1 MTLLQS
7 LYATF
12 ERFLETVLTPLLPI
26 LARLVFALV
35 LLIYFWKSALTK
47 LGPGLFGWLFP
58 GDGAYVQIFPRAM
71 EAVSYDSGQLSAWHW
86 AVAVLGMWAEFVLPA
101 LIVLGLLTR
110 LAALAMIGF
119 ILVQTATDIVAH
131 GATPGA
137 WLDAASD
144 AVILDQ
150 RSLWILLLLIL
161 VARGGGLLSL
171 DRLALARRTPA

>member
-1 MTLLQS
+1 MNLLKS
-7 LYATF
+7 LYAAF
-12 ERFLETVLTPLLPI
+12 ERLLETVVTPLLPI
-26 LARLVFALV
+26 LARMVFALV
-35 LLIYFWKSALTK
+35 LLMSFWNSALTK

-71 EAVSYDSGQLSAWHW
+71 EAVSYDSSQLSLWHW

-101 LIVLGLLTR
+101 LIVLGLMTR
-110 LAALAMIGF
+110 LAALGMIGF

-137 WLDAASD
+137 WLDTASD

-150 RSLWILLLLIL
+150 RSLWVLLLLIL
-161 VARGGGLLSL
+161 VARGGGWLSL
-171 DRLALARRTPA
+171 DRLVPGRRGA

>member
-1 MTLLQS
+1 MTLLRA
-7 LYATF
+7 LYDAV
-12 ERFLETVLTPLLPI
+12 ERLLETVVTPLLPI

-35 LLIYFWKSALTK
+35 LLMYFWNSALTK

-86 AVAVLGMWAEFVLPA
+86 GVAVLGMWAEFVLPA

-110 LAALAMIGF
+110 VAALGMIGF

-131 GATPGA
+131 GASPGA

-171 DRLALARRTPA
+171 DRLVPGLRRDV

>member
-1 MTLLQS
+1 MNLLKS
-7 LYATF
+7 LYAAF
-12 ERFLETVLTPLLPI
+12 ERLLETVVTPLLPI
-26 LARLVFALV
+26 LARMVFALV
-35 LLIYFWKSALTK
+35 LLMYFWNSALTK

-71 EAVSYDSGQLSAWHW
+71 EAVSYDSSQLSLWHW

-101 LIVLGLLTR
+101 LIVLGLMTR
-110 LAALAMIGF
+110 LAALGMIGF

-137 WLDAASD
+137 WLDTASD

-150 RSLWILLLLIL
+150 RSLWVLLLLIL
-161 VARGGGLLSL
+161 VARGGGWLSL
-171 DRLALARRTPA
+171 DRLVPGRRGA

>member
-1 MTLLQS
+1 MTLLLS
-7 LYATF
+7 LYAAF
-12 ERFLETVLTPLLPI
+12 ERLLETVLTPLLPI

-35 LLIYFWKSALTK
+35 LLMYFWTSALTK

-71 EAVSYDSGQLSAWHW
+71 EAVSHDSSQLSAWHW
-86 AVAVLGMWAEFVLPA
+86 LVALLGMWAEFLLPA

-110 LAALAMIGF
+110 AAALGMIGF
-119 ILVQTATDIVAH
+119 VLVQSATDIVAH
-131 GATPGA
+131 GAAPGG

-150 RSLWILLLLIL
+150 RALWVLLLMIL
-161 VARGGGLLSL
+161 VARGGGFLSL
-171 DRLALARRTPA
+171 DRLIPDRRPGA

>member
-1 MTLLQS
+1 MTLPQS
-7 LYATF
+7 LYDSFA
-12 ERFLETVLTPLLPI
+12 RLLDRLVSPLLPV

-35 LLIYFWKSALTK
+35 LLMYFWNSALTK

-86 AVAVLGMWAEFVLPA
+86 AVAVLGMWAEFLLPA
-101 LIVLGLLTR
+101 MIVLGLLTR
-110 LAALAMIGF
+110 LAALGMIGF
-119 ILVQTATDIVAH
+119 VLVQSATDIVAH
-131 GATPGA
+131 GAAPGG

-150 RSLWILLLLIL
+150 RALWVLLLLIL
-161 VARGGGLLSL
+161 VAKGGGFLSL
-171 DRLALARRTPA
+171 DRLALARRGGA